1 MARLTRQEAQALTR
15 ETLLATA
22 VEHFLDRGY
31 AAASLDQIA
40 EDAGYSKGAVYSN
53 FKNKDELCAE
63 VLGRIRLTKVGEITA
78 QLGAKSTLDDAVA
91 EFARWAERTIG
102 DQRWTLLEVEFS
114 VRSRHSEDIR
124 EKIAAGADQVR
135 GLIAGLVQ
143 HLTESN
149 GGDADAGSG
158 RSRAANAQRRNR
170 FGATARN
177 QPRASR
183 RSAGGYGAGDS
194 VGRLRSARSMPPISA
209 TAARDPA
216 LGPRTLTK
224 PWMKPG

>member
-15 ETLLATA
+15 ETLLTTA

-63 VLGRIRLTKVGEITA
+63 VLRRIRLSKVGEITA
-78 QLGAKSTLDDAVA
+78 QLGAKSTIDDAVA

-102 DQRWTLLEVEFS
+102 DKRWTLLEVEFS

-124 EKIAAGADQVR
+124 AKIAEGADQVR
-135 GLIAGLVQ
+135 GLISGLVQ
-143 HLTESN
+143 HLSETN
-149 GGDADAGSG
+149 GVTPAPDPDA
-158 RSRAANAQRRNR
+158 AALRML
-170 FGATARN
+170 
-177 QPRASR
+177 
-183 RSAGGYGAGDS
+183 S
-194 VGRLRSARSMPPISA
+194 VGIGLGLQRAINPELPV
-209 TAARDPA
+209 DA
-216 LGPRTLTK
+216 LVDTVREILLPREE
-224 PWMKPG
+224 G

>member
-78 QLGAKSTLDDAVA
+78 QLGAKSTLDDA
-91 EFARWAERTIG
+91 
-102 DQRWTLLEVEFS
+102 
-114 VRSRHSEDIR
+114 
-124 EKIAAGADQVR
+124 
-135 GLIAGLVQ
+135 
-143 HLTESN
+143 
-149 GGDADAGSG
+149 
-158 RSRAANAQRRNR
+158 
-170 FGATARN
+170 
-177 QPRASR
+177 
-183 RSAGGYGAGDS
+183 
-194 VGRLRSARSMPPISA
+194 
-209 TAARDPA
+209 
-216 LGPRTLTK
+216 
-224 PWMKPG
+224 